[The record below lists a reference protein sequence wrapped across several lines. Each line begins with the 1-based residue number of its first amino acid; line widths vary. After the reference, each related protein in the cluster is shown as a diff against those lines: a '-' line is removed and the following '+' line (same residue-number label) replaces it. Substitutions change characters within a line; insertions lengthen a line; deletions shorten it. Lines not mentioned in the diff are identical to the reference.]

1 LSTGGPVVIGFVSTL
16 IGLRLALVALT
27 PIYAIGG
34 VLVLL
39 ALRTYPRDLAF
50 VLAESRR
57 QPI

>member
-1 LSTGGPVVIGFVSTL
+1 V

-34 VLVLL
+34 VLMLL

-57 QPI
+57 HGA